1 MGLSVSRVGCAAQT
15 KLMKQMA
22 ASLRT
27 KLAQYRELAD
37 FTQLGSDID
46 ETTKKALDSGARLM
60 EALKQSRYQP
70 LEDWQQAL
78 LLFAVSEGFADHVAL
93 AVMDRFE
100 KGLYAFFAGQCPE
113 LTEQLKSGRKADG
126 ELIAALKEALGEYQ
140 KRA

>member
-1 MGLSVSRVGCAAQT
+1 
-15 KLMKQMA
+15 MKQMA

-46 ETTKKALDSGARLM
+46 ETTKKALDSGSRLM

-78 LLFAVSEGFADHVAL
+78 LLF
-93 AVMDRFE
+93 
-100 KGLYAFFAGQCPE
+100 
-113 LTEQLKSGRKADG
+113 G
-126 ELIAALKEALGEYQ
+126 EIE
-140 KRA
+140 